1 MNGLMTERIR
11 LSRGNRARAFTLIEL
26 LVVIAI
32 IAVLIA
38 LLLPAVQAA
47 REAARRAQCTNN
59 MKQLALACMNYESS
73 NQCFPMQSQ
82 NHDAQNTGIA
92 TPSWIPGLL
101 QFTEAL
107 PQFNALNFNLDIIGG
122 SSAGAFA
129 NSTVT
134 LTNLAILQCPSEN
147 RNTPQYQ
154 FVPNPSLH
162 AGMGNYVGNYGGP
175 GVIALMSGTII
186 PANNGLVGSAA
197 TPGVTQRPG
206 AAAATGPNFYPGAT
220 WAPVRIAS
228 ITDGTSNTGLI
239 SERLIGIP
247 YPYPGTINA
256 LGINNLNRCSI
267 HSPTGAAQGSGA
279 AAALAM
285 QQSCANAPGSKGIRF
300 CGGVELWA
308 GAYPSWL
315 MWQSYNHFGTPNQIN
330 CTNTS
335 DANDAAG
342 NAYAGYYVTPIGS
355 APPGS
360 NHPGGVNCAFSDGSV
375 HFIKNSISPPTWW
388 ALGSR
393 NLGEVVSSDSY

>member
-1 MNGLMTERIR
+1 MSGLMTERCPFPR
-11 LSRGNRARAFTLIEL
+11 RNRARAFTLIEL

-47 REAARRAQCTNN
+47 REAARRIQCTNN
-59 MKQLALACMNYESS
+59 LKQLALGCMNYESG
-73 NQCFPMQSQ
+73 NQCFPMQ
-82 NHDAQNTGIA
+82 AQNPNPKATGVA

-107 PQFNALNFNLDIIGG
+107 PQFNAMNFSLDIIGG
-122 SSAGAFA
+122 ASPGAFA

-134 LTNLAILQCPSEN
+134 CTNLAMLICPSES
-147 RNTPQYQ
+147 RNTPQY
-154 FVPNPSLH
+154 PGPPGTGSGIW
-162 AGMGNYVGNYGGP
+162 AGMSNYVGNYGGP

-186 PANNGLVGSAA
+186 PANNSEIGSA
-197 TPGVTQRPG
+197 TNLNTG
-206 AAAATGPNFYPGAT
+206 AAGPNFYPGAS

-256 LGINNLNRCSI
+256 LGVNNLNRCSI
-267 HSPTGAAQGSGA
+267 HSPTGAAQNSGP

-285 QQSCANAPGSKGIRF
+285 YQSCASAPGSKGIRF
-300 CGGVELWA
+300 CGGAEQWA
-308 GAYPSWL
+308 AAYPSWL

-335 DANDAAG
+335 DPNDAAG
-342 NAYAGYYVTPIGS
+342 SPYAGYYVTPIGS

-360 NHPGGVNCAFSDGSV
+360 NHPGGVNCAFADGSV
-375 HFIKNSISPPTWW
+375 HYIKNSISPPTWW

-393 NLGEVVSSDSY
+393 NLGEVVSSDAY